1 MATQAV
7 IWLIPVVPAV
17 AFIALLALGR
27 VRRAAAPYIGLTAA
41 VLSLVGAIWAVVAV
55 GRAGTINFDFIWLT
69 VGNVPLKIGMYIDPL
84 AAVMLVVVTTVSLL
98 VQIYSIGYMKGEKR
112 LSWYYAA
119 VSLFT
124 ASMLSLVIANN
135 FLQLYISWELVG
147 LCSYLLIG
155 FWYEKKS
162 ASSAAMK
169 AFIITRIG
177 DVGFF
182 LGLALLFVNTHTFD
196 FSAVRQ
202 IVAAGSLG
210 AGTLTAIALLF
221 FAGAAGKSAQFPLH
235 VWLPDAMEGPTP
247 VSALIHAATMVAAGV
262 YLVARSFFIFE
273 AAHPAALQVVAG
285 IGAFTAILAAVI
297 AVTMTDIKKV
307 LAYSTISQLGFM
319 MAALGVGGYTA
330 AIFHL
335 TTHAFFKALLFLGA
349 GSVIHG
355 AGTQNIYEMGGLLKK
370 MKVTGWTFLIAT
382 LSIAG
387 IVPLSG
393 FWSKDEILTEAAKSG
408 NYIILGVLLVTAFL
422 TAFYMFR
429 LYFVVF
435 TGPVRDE
442 HAHESP
448 AVMTYPLLILAVP
461 AALLGLAGSPL
472 LGNWFTKFIA
482 LPGAEHIAAAPDYLM
497 MGLSTAAALAGIGL
511 AWVMYKR
518 NLSEERFGRTLFYFF
533 NIAKRRFFLD
543 ELYQFLI
550 VRPIMRLAAASAWFD
565 IKVLDGAVNSV
576 GPLAVHGGYRAAQFD
591 SVVIN
596 NVYDSGINIIKTI
609 GEATRRRVNTGLIPR
624 YLAYILAG
632 FVVLAVI
639 VYVLFVMVK

>member
-1 MATQAV
+1 MAQYAWVIAV
-7 IWLIPVVPAV
+7 MPVLAFLIILFTLRRIKEKAAYV
-17 AFIALLALGR
+17 AIAATGAGLLLSLGVLATVWGGR
-27 VRRAAAPYIGLTAA
+27 IFTYQTTWLTA
-41 VLSLVGAIWAVVAV
+41 GK
-55 GRAGTINFDFIWLT
+55 LT
-69 VGNVPLKIGMYIDPL
+69 LKIGMYIDPL

-497 MGLSTAAALAGIGL
+497 MGLSTAAALAGIGFSYVL
-511 AWVMYKR
+511 YGRRAVTAWSV
-518 NLSEERFGRTLFYFF
+518 
-533 NIAKRRFFLD
+533 
-543 ELYQFLI
+543 
-550 VRPIMRLAAASAWFD
+550 
-565 IKVLDGAVNSV
+565 VNSLSSFSWLNTTFVDKTIRDGLRVTLGISNGLARFDTRFVDGIVNGV
-576 GPLAVHGGYRAAQFD
+576 GGVIGTFSRYFSRANSGFIQRYAMRFVIAFMLLAVA
-591 SVVIN
+591 
-596 NVYDSGINIIKTI
+596 VY
-609 GEATRRRVNTGLIPR
+609 
-624 YLAYILAG
+624 
-632 FVVLAVI
+632 FVLVR
-639 VYVLFVMVK
+639 